1 MSDMQTT
8 VNVVAAVVDGVAMAA
23 LVAVLVITIIHIIAT
38 ILIIIKSINVA
49 PAIISTNPN
58 SLARPW
64 PRRRHCLRRPAPKTI
79 KMLYIAMHVN
89 KHTGQILLDKPL
101 FDCAL

>member
-8 VNVVAAVVDGVAMAA
+8 VNVVASVIGGVAMAA
-23 LVAVLVITIIHIIAT
+23 LVAVLAISIIHIIAT

-49 PAIISTNPN
+49 PAILSTNPN

-64 PRRRHCLRRPAPKTI
+64 PRRRHFLRPPAQNNQKTI
-79 KMLYIAMHVN
+79 HSN
-89 KHTGQILLDKPL
+89 
-101 FDCAL
+101 